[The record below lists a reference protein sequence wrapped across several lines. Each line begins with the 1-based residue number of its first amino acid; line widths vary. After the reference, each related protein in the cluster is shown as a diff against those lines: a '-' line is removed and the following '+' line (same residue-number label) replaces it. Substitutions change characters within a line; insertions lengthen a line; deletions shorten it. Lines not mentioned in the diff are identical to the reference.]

1 MFDNIFFKINLILN
15 NYFWWLSYNFNVF
28 NIEFWTFTKII
39 IFLIILFYIFSLINL
54 YKRDL
59 DIVSLT
65 KVFIKNTI
73 LFWLTLFFIFK
84 IQWWNNINV
93 ITTNCYDKQYATE
106 NIWIINEDL
115 TWFDSK
121 RFWIIE
127 EKLSVWN
134 YDENI
139 YCKLKNIITKVKY
152 KKIQWN
158 IDKKTVKKINEILKK
173 YKIEELKNKELTIK
187 RKLQTII
194 FNNWDWIIWKNDFD
208 NNEKWHIYYNWK
220 KYLISSLTTPIKWTE
235 QNLAIINYSNVNDF
249 LLIGLYDYNN
259 KKINFIMIN
268 SPLNDKNI
276 EKKIKIKEKLGEKI
290 KEINFL
296 KQILWDKKEVT
307 NYILYISFINNGI
320 YNIKINNKNYYTMAK
335 VYQLLY
341 NYDNWKI
348 PNSSELK
355 WLVWVNIWF
364 HNWKMFSKQ
373 DYKIYDLNLT
383 TNSFY
388 YRIVSDSLINPYNTN
403 ILTALITYVFYYII
417 TFLSL
422 FSLLIL
428 FFILIK

>member
-59 DIVSLT
+59 DIISLT
-65 KVFIKNTI
+65 KIFIKNTI
-73 LFWLTLFFIFK
+73 LFWLTLFFVFK
-84 IQWWNNINV
+84 IQWWNNINI

-106 NIWIINEDL
+106 NIWITNEDL

-194 FNNWDWIIWKNDFD
+194 FNNWDWIIWKNNSY

-348 PNSSELK
+348 PDSSELK

-403 ILTALITYVFYYII
+403 ILTALTTYVFYYII

>member
-15 NYFWWLSYNFNVF
+15 NYFSWISYNFNVF

-173 YKIEELKNKELTIK
+173 YKNKELKNKELTIK
-187 RKLQTII
+187 RELQTII
-194 FNNWDWIIWKNDFD
+194 FNNWNWIIWKNNSY

-348 PNSSELK
+348 PDSSELK

-403 ILTALITYVFYYII
+403 ILTALTTYVFYYII